1 MDSDLIKES
10 IREQGGLRLTSV
22 DANTDD
28 ADAWVLKVQ
37 TVSASVGF
45 WLWWFCCSTSVVC
58 QGKCLTCHLLCIEK
72 TLNSTMVLQQQLQ
85 TAKHVSS
92 QRFHGRSKST
102 SWPSNVR
109 PTIQSVRHFSDI
121 HRGQL
126 TEVNP
131 FIIFVIQRRW
141 SGPLVC
147 PRGHK
152 VAGDYIAMKSACHRL
167 ARVWHEFRL
176 RQILSSVRPLL
187 NYGRAAV
194 HLPMPNVGEDRLS
207 KHLATASNEDL

>member
-72 TLNSTMVLQQQLQ
+72 TLTSTMVLQQQLQ
-85 TAKHVSS
+85 LLNNGPSRKLAIRSLNFHVSS
-92 QRFHGRSKST
+92 QRFTDGAKALHDPQT
-102 SWPSNVR
+102 
-109 PTIQSVRHFSDI
+109 
-121 HRGQL
+121 
-126 TEVNP
+126 
-131 FIIFVIQRRW
+131 
-141 SGPLVC
+141 SGPACDDQQFNPSDTSQTYTEGSWL
-147 PRGHK
+147 
-152 VAGDYIAMKSACHRL
+152 KSIHSSSSSSSGGGL
-167 ARVWHEFRL
+167 G
-176 RQILSSVRPLL
+176 LS
-187 NYGRAAV
+187 
-194 HLPMPNVGEDRLS
+194 LS
-207 KHLATASNEDL
+207 KGPQGGWGLYSYEISLSQIGPGLAWI